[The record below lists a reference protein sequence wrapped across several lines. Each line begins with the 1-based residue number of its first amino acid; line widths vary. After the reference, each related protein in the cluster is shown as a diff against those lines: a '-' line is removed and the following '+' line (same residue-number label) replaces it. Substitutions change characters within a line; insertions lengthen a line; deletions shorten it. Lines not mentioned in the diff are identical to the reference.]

1 MRCLFSYIYFK
12 NKNLLFIFV
21 MLRIHNNKFDNSRNG
36 IQTSTNLFSI
46 TKKKEIKIEDIT
58 KDPLISLNI
67 STKGLRE
74 IF

>member
-1 MRCLFSYIYFK
+1 MRCLFSYIYLRTKIYYLF
-12 NKNLLFIFV
+12 LLC
-21 MLRIHNNKFDNSRNG
+21 LRIHNNKFDISRNG